1 MGLGRNIHIGNREH
15 SEVVTVTSILVTLV
29 YSILIHPYYGRR
41 KKRGER
47 RCQG

>member
-29 YSILIHPYYGRR
+29 YSLIHPYYGRR